1 MSAEIVMRAL
11 LHGSAA
17 VTALIGPDGLWI
29 EEAPL
34 GSPLPLL
41 ILEQVSRVER
51 RTVARKESV
60 LLVTARMQ
68 VTALANTYA
77 EKKVLLAAVRQACGN
92 ALGTV
97 AGITGVCTRA
107 DVTGPDVRDNQ
118 RGVSAQAQDFIVI
131 CHEPG
136 YLP

>member
-1 MSAEIVMRAL
+1 MSAEIVMKAL
-11 LHGSAA
+11 LQGSAA
-17 VTALIGPDGLWI
+17 VTALVGVDGIWV

-34 GSPLPLL
+34 GASLPLL
-41 ILEQVSRVER
+41 ILEQISRVER
-51 RTVARKESV
+51 RTVARNEAV
-60 LLVTARMQ
+60 LLVTSRMQ
-68 VTALANTYA
+68 VTALAKTYPQ
-77 EKKVLLAAVRQACGN
+77 KKELLNAVRQACGN

-107 DVTGPDVRDNQ
+107 DVTGPDVRDDQ

-136 YLP
+136 YA